1 MLFFRRLG
9 CKIRLPRPEDDVP
22 FSDLKVQSVAMHS
35 FGDATDS
42 TSSLFC
48 KGLVGVRK
56 AANEMREAVA
66 QGARRRPATLRL

>member
-22 FSDLKVQSVAMHS
+22 FSDLKVCLSVAMHS

-42 TSSLFC
+42 TSSPFC
-48 KGLVGVRK
+48 KGLAGVRK
-56 AANEMREAVA
+56 AANEVREAVA
-66 QGARRRPATLRL
+66 